1 MDDFMMGGLI
11 MFLMLIALVFLLVW
25 SIKYI
30 NKSSKELHDKTSDY
44 RKQADGK
51 PFCLI
56 VVVRSYPPTTED
68 FLW

>member
-30 NKSSKELHDKTSDY
+30 NKSSKNEHDKVGIL
-44 RKQADGK
+44 KGK
-51 PFCLI
+51 W
-56 VVVRSYPPTTED
+56 R
-68 FLW
+68 